1 LPNGGENNC
10 SPAGWLL
17 RYRLAYLGCALCCR
31 AFWRCAGRC
40 RQVDHSANVYAL
52 SLAVYCTS
60 WTFYG
65 SVGRATSGGLS
76 FLTIYIGP
84 TLMLLCVGV
93 ILKMIRIS
101 KAQRITSIADFIASR
116 YGKSQLL
123 AGLVTVIAVIGVVP
137 YMRCN

>member
-1 LPNGGENNC
+1 MLSTGFVLFL
-10 SPAGWLL
+10 SAL
-17 RYRLAYLGCALCCR
+17 YLGLLFAVARFGDAR
-31 AFWRCAGRC
+31 ADAGKPIIT
-40 RQVDHSANVYAL
+40 ANVYAL

-84 TLMLLCVGV
+84 TLMLLFVGV
-93 ILKMIRIS
+93 IIKMIRIS
-101 KAQRITSIADFIASR
+101 KAQRITSIADFIGSR

-137 YMRCN
+137 PTSPCS